1 VGPDSTSDPIQYT
14 SREND
19 GTGLYFYRAR
29 YYDPVL
35 KRFIG
40 SDPIGL
46 AGGMNTYGY
55 VGGNP
60 ISRSDPEGLDWYRP
74 QNYSQPYF
82 VGREG
87 HPLVPP
93 GGLISKFIEECVPA
107 GRTFGE
113 IHDARVNQ
121 LVSRDHV
128 QNAA

>member
-1 VGPDSTSDPIQYT
+1 
-14 SREND
+14 
-19 GTGLYFYRAR
+19 
-29 YYDPVL
+29 
-35 KRFIG
+35 
-40 SDPIGL
+40 
-46 AGGMNTYGY
+46 MNTYGY
-55 VGGNP
+55 VGGDP

-121 LVSRDHV
+121 LVSSGVPDWRANIPTMPGAYLDAV
-128 QNAA
+128 KREMENSLLKLDQSIRNLYRR